1 MPNISDILAAALPE
15 FGKAVFS
22 QPTDKAAA
30 QKLSVR
36 PLVIRGE
43 TVYQA
48 ESIRDNKAM
57 HQNLSAEELT
67 ALCRSEL
74 EGRYRQVLIVS
85 GGESRQYILR
95 RDGSYK
101 LTGKTA
107 ATAPAPAPAAHN
119 REKKY
124 LLAEGECISALVD
137 LGVFTADYKIVRDKY
152 DKYKQINRFIELI
165 DDAVG
170 SSGLE
175 EMTILDFGCGKSYLT
190 FILYYYLV
198 EKRGMR
204 AHIIGYD
211 LKADVV
217 ERCNGIAAKYGYSGL
232 EFHVADVTR
241 DTLYDRHIDMVVT
254 LHACDIATDYALH
267 YALQHDVKYIFSV
280 PCCQHEINA
289 QIKKGGEL
297 DIFLRHGIIKERM
310 SALLT
315 DSIRAAVLEDMGGHD
330 RVHRLCPLA
339 EEHHAPL
346 HPQARAISPRHSAH
360 RRGAGACRA
369 LRLQADAAGADKAG
383 LTT

>member
-57 HQNLSAEELT
+57 HQNLSADELT

-107 ATAPAPAPAAHN
+107 TTAPAPAPAAHN

-124 LLAEGECISALVD
+124 LLAEGECIPALVD
-137 LGVFTADYKIVRDKY
+137 LGVFTADYKILRDKY

-198 EKRGMR
+198 EKRGVR

-315 DSIRAAVLEDMGGHD
+315 DSIRAAVLEDMGYEVDMIEFIDFAHSPKNIML
-330 RVHRLCPLA
+330 RCTRK
-339 EEHHAPL
+339 
-346 HPQARAISPRHSAH
+346 RAISPRHSAH

-369 LRLQADAAGADKAG
+369 LRLQADAAGADKA
-383 LTT
+383 

>member
-107 ATAPAPAPAAHN
+107 ATAPAPAAHN

-124 LLAEGECISALVD
+124 LLAEGECIPALVD
-137 LGVFTADYKIVRDKY
+137 LGVFTADYKILRDKY

-254 LHACDIATDYALH
+254 LHACDTATDYAL
-267 YALQHDVKYIFSV
+267 AKAVKWGAKVILSV
-280 PCCQHEINA
+280 PCCQHEINK
-289 QIKKGGEL
+289 QIQNDLLSPVLQYGL
-297 DIFLRHGIIKERM
+297 LKERM

-315 DSIRAAVLEDMGGHD
+315 DGIRAKLLENAGYETQILEFIDMEHTPKNLLIRAVKRQEGSKKLPEELKACMEAYHVKPTLADTQD
-330 RVHRLCPLA
+330 RKSVV
-339 EEHHAPL
+339 
-346 HPQARAISPRHSAH
+346 
-360 RRGAGACRA
+360 
-369 LRLQADAAGADKAG
+369 
-383 LTT
+383 

>member
-1 MPNISDILAAALPE
+1 MPNISDILTAALPGL
-15 FGKAVFS
+15 GKAVFS

-30 QKLSVR
+30 QKLSIR

-48 ESIRDNKAM
+48 ESIRDNKAL
-57 HQNLSAEELT
+57 HRNLDADGLA
-67 ALCRSEL
+67 ALCRDEL
-74 EGRYRQVLIVS
+74 DGRYRQVLIMS
-85 GGESRQYILR
+85 DGESRQYVLR

-101 LTGKTA
+101 LTGRSTA
-107 ATAPAPAPAAHN
+107 EKSAPAAHD
-119 REKKY
+119 REKSY
-124 LLAEGECISALVD
+124 ILAEGERIPALAD

-170 SSGLE
+170 SAGLE

-198 EKRGMR
+198 EKRGIR

-217 ERCNGIAAKYGYSGL
+217 ERCNKIAEKYGYSGL
-232 EFHVADVTR
+232 EFHTADVTR

-254 LHACDIATDYALH
+254 LHACDVATDYALN
-267 YALQHDVKYIFSV
+267 YALQHEVKYIFSV
-280 PCCQHEINA
+280 PCCQHEINS

-315 DSIRAAVLEDMGGHD
+315 DSIRASVLEDMGYEVDMIEFIDFAHSPKNIML
-330 RVHRLCPLA
+330 RCTRKR
-339 EEHHAPL
+339 APYRRAA
-346 HPQARAISPRHSAH
+346 PRIDEARAI
-360 RRGAGACRA
+360 
-369 LRLQADAAGADKAG
+369 AARYGFKQT
-383 LTT
+383 LLELIKE

>member
-36 PLVIRGE
+36 PLAIRGE

-67 ALCRSEL
+67 ELCRSEL

-85 GGESRQYILR
+85 SGESRQYILR

-107 ATAPAPAPAAHN
+107 ATAPAPAAHN

-124 LLAEGECISALVD
+124 LLAEGECIPALVD
-137 LGVFTADYKIVRDKY
+137 LGVFTADYKILRDKY

-289 QIKKGGEL
+289 QIKKGRRTGHFPAPR
-297 DIFLRHGIIKERM
+297 DNKGAHV
-310 SALLT
+310 
-315 DSIRAAVLEDMGGHD
+315 RAADRLHPRRGAGGHGLRGGHD

-369 LRLQADAAGADKAG
+369 LRLQADAAGADKA
-383 LTT
+383 

>member
-107 ATAPAPAPAAHN
+107 
-119 REKKY
+119 
-124 LLAEGECISALVD
+124 
-137 LGVFTADYKIVRDKY
+137 
-152 DKYKQINRFIELI
+152 
-165 DDAVG
+165 
-170 SSGLE
+170 
-175 EMTILDFGCGKSYLT
+175 
-190 FILYYYLV
+190 
-198 EKRGMR
+198 KR
-204 AHIIGYD
+204 
-211 LKADVV
+211 
-217 ERCNGIAAKYGYSGL
+217 N
-232 EFHVADVTR
+232 
-241 DTLYDRHIDMVVT
+241 
-254 LHACDIATDYALH
+254 
-267 YALQHDVKYIFSV
+267 
-280 PCCQHEINA
+280 
-289 QIKKGGEL
+289 
-297 DIFLRHGIIKERM
+297 IFLRRA
-310 SALLT
+310 SA
-315 DSIRAAVLEDMGGHD
+315 
-330 RVHRLCPLA
+330 
-339 EEHHAPL
+339 
-346 HPQARAISPRHSAH
+346 SPRSSISA
-360 RRGAGACRA
+360 CSPP
-369 LRLQADAAGADKAG
+369 
-383 LTT
+383 TTKSSATSTTNTSR

>member
-107 ATAPAPAPAAHN
+107 ATAPAPAAHN

-124 LLAEGECISALVD
+124 LLAEGECIPALVD
-137 LGVFTADYKIVRDKY
+137 LGVFTADYKILRDKY

-204 AHIIGYD
+204 AHIVGYD

-217 ERCNGIAAKYGYSGL
+217 ERCNGTAAKYGYSGL
-232 EFHVADVTR
+232 
-241 DTLYDRHIDMVVT
+241 
-254 LHACDIATDYALH
+254 
-267 YALQHDVKYIFSV
+267 
-280 PCCQHEINA
+280 
-289 QIKKGGEL
+289 
-297 DIFLRHGIIKERM
+297 
-310 SALLT
+310 
-315 DSIRAAVLEDMGGHD
+315 
-330 RVHRLCPLA
+330 
-339 EEHHAPL
+339 
-346 HPQARAISPRHSAH
+346 
-360 RRGAGACRA
+360 
-369 LRLQADAAGADKAG
+369 
-383 LTT
+383 

>member
-107 ATAPAPAPAAHN
+107 ATAPPPP
-119 REKKY
+119 RT
-124 LLAEGECISALVD
+124 
-137 LGVFTADYKIVRDKY
+137 TA
-152 DKYKQINRFIELI
+152 
-165 DDAVG
+165 
-170 SSGLE
+170 
-175 EMTILDFGCGKSYLT
+175 
-190 FILYYYLV
+190 
-198 EKRGMR
+198 KR
-204 AHIIGYD
+204 
-211 LKADVV
+211 
-217 ERCNGIAAKYGYSGL
+217 N
-232 EFHVADVTR
+232 
-241 DTLYDRHIDMVVT
+241 
-254 LHACDIATDYALH
+254 
-267 YALQHDVKYIFSV
+267 
-280 PCCQHEINA
+280 
-289 QIKKGGEL
+289 
-297 DIFLRHGIIKERM
+297 IFLRRA
-310 SALLT
+310 SA
-315 DSIRAAVLEDMGGHD
+315 
-330 RVHRLCPLA
+330 
-339 EEHHAPL
+339 
-346 HPQARAISPRHSAH
+346 SPRSSISA
-360 RRGAGACRA
+360 CSPP
-369 LRLQADAAGADKAG
+369 
-383 LTT
+383 TTRFSATSTTNTSR

>member
-107 ATAPAPAPAAHN
+107 ATAPAPAAHN

-124 LLAEGECISALVD
+124 LLAEGECIPALVD
-137 LGVFTADYKIVRDKY
+137 LGVFTADYKILRDKY

-165 DDAVG
+165 DDARHALRPAYRHG
-170 SSGLE
+170 RDAARLRHRHR
-175 EMTILDFGCGKSYLT
+175 LRPAL
-190 FILYYYLV
+190 
-198 EKRGMR
+198 R
-204 AHIIGYD
+204 A
-211 LKADVV
+211 
-217 ERCNGIAAKYGYSGL
+217 AARR
-232 EFHVADVTR
+232 EVH
-241 DTLYDRHIDMVVT
+241 
-254 LHACDIATDYALH
+254 
-267 YALQHDVKYIFSV
+267 
-280 PCCQHEINA
+280 
-289 QIKKGGEL
+289 
-297 DIFLRHGIIKERM
+297 FLRP
-310 SALLT
+310 LLP
-315 DSIRAAVLEDMGGHD
+315 A
-330 RVHRLCPLA
+330 
-339 EEHHAPL
+339 
-346 HPQARAISPRHSAH
+346 
-360 RRGAGACRA
+360 
-369 LRLQADAAGADKAG
+369 
-383 LTT
+383 

>member
-1 MPNISDILAAALPE
+1 MPNISDILAALE

-107 ATAPAPAPAAHN
+107 ATAPAPAAHN

-124 LLAEGECISALVD
+124 LLAEGECIPAVD
-137 LGVFTADYKIVRDKY
+137 LRRVHRRLQDPPRQVRQIQADKPLHRAYRRRGRFLRPRRD
-152 DKYKQINRFIELI
+152 DHPRLR
-165 DDAVG
+165 
-170 SSGLE
+170 
-175 EMTILDFGCGKSYLT
+175 CGKSYLT
-190 FILYYYLV
+190 FIF
-198 EKRGMR
+198 
-204 AHIIGYD
+204 IITSSRSAVCARTSSATIW
-211 LKADVV
+211 KADVV

-267 YALQHDVKYIFSV
+267 YAPQRRREVHFLR

-297 DIFLRHGIIKERM
+297 DIFLRHGIIK
-310 SALLT
+310 
-315 DSIRAAVLEDMGGHD
+315 
-330 RVHRLCPLA
+330 
-339 EEHHAPL
+339 
-346 HPQARAISPRHSAH
+346 
-360 RRGAGACRA
+360 GACPRC
-369 LRLQADAAGADKAG
+369 
-383 LTT
+383 